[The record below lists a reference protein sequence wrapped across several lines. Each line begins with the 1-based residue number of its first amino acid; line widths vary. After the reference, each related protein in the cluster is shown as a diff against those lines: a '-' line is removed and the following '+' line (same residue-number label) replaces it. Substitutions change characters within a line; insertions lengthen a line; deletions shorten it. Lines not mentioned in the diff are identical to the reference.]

1 GLHEIMRRTCPRG
14 VFGYECRYRCRCLGN
29 DQCNKVTGT
38 CPRGCADGY
47 WGPGCQLSC
56 AGSHRARDV
65 RDQSSANCT
74 CTMSDVV
81 LRVLYDNNRTASSP
95 TPECSKGRLKLRLF
109 FLQHMRNIGQETPNR
124 CYYNGQKRNYMGTVN
139 RTEDGYPCQGWDVQ
153 YPHEHNYQQTDF
165 PDGRF
170 PDNYCRTTSD
180 SSMPWCYAR
189 TGRKRWSYCNIVN
202 CACPAGLF
210 GHNCA
215 KMCHCTEKGEKCDS
229 ILGMCKSGCAVGW
242 SGFDCQTPNARS
254 SRRDRV
260 ATDHD
265 SRRRSERRRATACAE
280 NKYGWSCESECKCR
294 NSRHCDRFSGPTSE
308 CQCKQGFF
316 NPPQCEPVT
325 PPSIVEFS
333 NEQVNPGQP
342 AEFNCTVS
350 AFPMPMESEI
360 RLLAPEGRKVELM
373 RSTELEYY
381 MRKNTFRVALL
392 EEEGGDN
399 CSDPYIGEMRDMWD
413 SLQCRVFCITVDY
426 VQSDEK
432 YSCFVQATAGT
443 TILTAFA
450 KVFALGVY
458 WSASSETE
466 IGFQSTPGLFAF
478 FYFPARA
485 PLGTNTSLEGHSSRD
500 ITCLTSFIGA

>member
-1 GLHEIMRRTCPRG
+1 M
-14 VFGYECRYRCRCLGN
+14 
-29 DQCNKVTGT
+29 D
-38 CPRGCADGY
+38 
-47 WGPGCQLSC
+47 
-56 AGSHRARDV
+56 
-65 RDQSSANCT
+65 
-74 CTMSDVV
+74 
-81 LRVLYDNNRTASSP
+81 
-95 TPECSKGRLKLRLF
+95 
-109 FLQHMRNIGQETPNR
+109 PNR

-242 SGFDCQTPNARS
+242 SGFDCQTP
-254 SRRDRV
+254 
-260 ATDHD
+260 
-265 SRRRSERRRATACAE
+265 TACAE

-381 MRKNTFRVALL
+381 MRKNTFRV
-392 EEEGGDN
+392 
-399 CSDPYIGEMRDMWD
+399 
-413 SLQCRVFCITVDY
+413 DY

-450 KVFALGVY
+450 KVFELPRLNAIPGVVDGTITAHNATIEWRR
-458 WSASSETE
+458 WSPDRGDPGDPNILWYNVFVRGSGQTSYRKAGMVVHTFCRGKCRYVLTGLQPNTRYSVYVSVRRDGEGGDGPPGPIFHLTTKCAAPSLPPAIDKMTARLQHNASYPQTVV
-466 IGFQSTPGLFAF
+466 I
-478 FYFPARA
+478 
-485 PLGTNTSLEGHSSRD
+485 
-500 ITCLTSFIGA
+500 LTWNLIVS